1 MKKGAFF
8 DRSELARHLW
18 SFRKEFLWVG
28 FFSMIANLL
37 LLTPT
42 LYMLQ
47 LYDRVLT
54 GRSELTLIVVTLLM
68 VFFYAI
74 MVVAEWLR
82 SRLLVRG
89 GVRMDEAMNAIVFNA
104 SFERNLKRA
113 DANPAEAIA
122 DLASI
127 RQFLTGNGIFAFFDT
142 PWTPIYIAV
151 IFLLHPFLGWVS
163 VLFCAIQLATAWFNH
178 KATVDDIERSTKA
191 GGESNAYFISKLRNI
206 EPVHAM
212 GMTGSLRQRWL
223 ELHGHSL
230 DQNSRATRKQ
240 QRQQAVSKFVRY
252 TMQSLTLAAGALMV
266 IDGKMTAGGMIA
278 ANVLM
283 SRALQP
289 LDLLIV
295 VWKPFIQ
302 ARDAFFRLEK
312 LFGDFP
318 ELPEKPSRPVPQ
330 GDVRIDGLVA
340 TAPGRPE
347 PILHGLDASFAAGT
361 VTAIIGQSG
370 SGKST
375 LARCLVGAWPE
386 VSGGVLYD
394 EEPIQSWNGEELGPH
409 IGYLPQDIELFEG
422 TIAENISRFGEADP
436 AKVIEAAQ
444 RTGIHEAILRFPNGY
459 NTQIGESGAL
469 LSGGQRQR
477 VGLARAIYGNPSVL
491 VLDEPNSNLDDA
503 GERALSQAVGQL
515 KQSGKTVFLITHRL
529 NILGA
534 ADRVLALR
542 DGKIEHFGPREGV
555 LEVMNAREMTRNGN
569 GQALANQ
576 NKEGKQNGQ

>member
-1 MKKGAFF
+1 MNTIRTFF
-8 DRSELARHLW
+8 ERSELTRHLW

-47 LYDRVLT
+47 LYDRVLK
-54 GRSELTLIVVTLLM
+54 GRSELTLLVVTLIM

-104 SFERNLKRA
+104 SFEKNLKQA
-113 DANPAEAIA
+113 GSNPAEAIS
-122 DLASI
+122 DLTAI

-151 IFLLHPFLGWVS
+151 IFMLHPILGWIS
-163 VLFCAIQLATAWFNH
+163 ILFCIIQLLVAWYNH
-178 KATVDDIERSTKA
+178 KATLDDIERSGKA
-191 GGESNAYFISKLRNI
+191 GSESNAYLYSKLRNI

-212 GMTGSLRQRWL
+212 GMTASLRQRWL
-223 ELHGHSL
+223 DLHEISL
-230 DQNSRATRKQ
+230 AKSGGMLNK
-240 QRQQAVSKFVRY
+240 QRQQQAFSKFVRY
-252 TMQSLTLAAGALMV
+252 TMQSLTLGAGALMV
-266 IDGKMTAGGMIA
+266 LDGKMTIGGMIA

-295 VWKPFIQ
+295 VWRPFIQ
-302 ARDAFFRLEK
+302 ARDAFLRLEQ
-312 LFGDFP
+312 LFSDFP
-318 ELPEKPSRPVPQ
+318 ELPDKPSRPAPQ
-330 GDVRIDGLVA
+330 GDVRIDGLTA
-340 TAPGRPE
+340 TAPGRTE

-361 VTAIIGQSG
+361 ATAIIGPSG

-386 VSGGVLYD
+386 VSGSVLYD
-394 EEPIQSWNGEELGPH
+394 EESIRSWNNEELGPY
-409 IGYLPQDIELFEG
+409 IGYLPQDIELFDG
-422 TIAENISRFGEADP
+422 TIAENISRFGETDP

-459 NTQIGESGAL
+459 NSQIGEAGAL

-477 VGLARAIYGNPSVL
+477 LGLARAMYGNPSVL

-503 GERALSQAVGQL
+503 GEKALVETLHQL
-515 KQSGKTVFLITHRL
+515 KASGKTVFLITHRL

-534 ADRVLALR
+534 VDRVLALKEGR
-542 DGKIEHFGPREGV
+542 IEHYGLRDGV
-555 LEVMNAREMTRNGN
+555 LEVMNAQKGAKGN
-569 GQALANQ
+569 AQQ
-576 NKEGKQNGQ
+576 VP

>member
-1 MKKGAFF
+1 MTPGSFF
-8 DRSELARHLW
+8 DRSELTRHLW

-47 LYDRVLT
+47 LYDRVLK

-68 VFFYAI
+68 VLFYAI

-89 GVRMDEAMNAIVFNA
+89 GVKMDEAMNAIVFNA
-104 SFERNLKRA
+104 SFEKNLKRA
-113 DANPAEAIA
+113 GANPAEAIG
-122 DLASI
+122 DLAVI

-151 IFLLHPFLGWVS
+151 IFLLHPFLGWIS
-163 VLFCAIQLATAWFNH
+163 MLFCVIQLVVAWFNH
-178 KATVDDIERSTKA
+178 KTTVDDIERASKA
-191 GGESNAYFISKLRNI
+191 GGESNAWFSSKLRNI

-212 GMTGSLRQRWL
+212 GMSGSLRQRWL
-223 ELHGHSL
+223 DLHERSLAENGHS
-230 DQNSRATRKQ
+230 QHKQ
-240 QRQQAVSKFVRY
+240 HRQQAFSKFVRY

-295 VWKPFIQ
+295 AWKPFIQ
-302 ARDAFFRLEK
+302 ARDAFFRLER
-312 LFGDFP
+312 LFSDFP
-318 ELPEKPSRPVPQ
+318 ELAAKPSRLAPQ
-330 GDVRIDGLVA
+330 GDVRIDSLVA
-340 TAPGRPE
+340 TAPGRAE
-347 PILHGLDASFAAGT
+347 PILQGLDASFAAGT
-361 VTAIIGQSG
+361 VTAIIGPSG

-375 LARCLVGAWPE
+375 LARCLVGAWPDA
-386 VSGGVLYD
+386 SGGVLYD
-394 EEPIQSWNGEELGPH
+394 EEPIQSWNSEELGSH

-436 AKVIEAAQ
+436 ARVIEAAQ

-459 NTQIGESGAL
+459 NSQIGESGAL

-477 VGLARAIYGNPSVL
+477 VGLARAMYGNPSVL

-503 GERALSQAVGQL
+503 GERALSQAVAQL
-515 KQSGKTVFLITHRL
+515 KQSGKTVFLVTHRL

-534 ADRVLALR
+534 ADRILALR
-542 DGKIEHFGPREGV
+542 DGRIEHFGPREGV
-555 LEVMNAREMTRNGN
+555 LDVMRAQEAARNGN
-569 GQALANQ
+569 GQAPANQ
-576 NKEGKQNGQ
+576 NTEGKQNGQ

>member
-1 MKKGAFF
+1 MKKGSFF
-8 DRSELARHLW
+8 DRSELTRQLW

-47 LYDRVLT
+47 LYDRVLK

-68 VFFYAI
+68 VFLYGI

-89 GVRMDEAMNAIVFNA
+89 GVRLDEAMNAIVFNA
-104 SFERNLKRA
+104 SFEKNLKRV

-122 DLASI
+122 DLTAI

-142 PWTPIYIAV
+142 PWTPIYIGV
-151 IFLLHPFLGWVS
+151 IFLLQPFLGWIS
-163 VLFCAIQLATAWFNH
+163 ILFCIIQLLVAWYSH
-178 KATVDDIERSTKA
+178 KATIDDIERASKA
-191 GGESNAYFISKLRNI
+191 GGESSAYLFSTLRNI

-223 ELHGHSL
+223 DLHERSLAEHGHA
-230 DQNSRATRKQ
+230 QHKQHKQ
-240 QRQQAVSKFVRY
+240 QAFSKFIRY

-266 IDGKMTAGGMIA
+266 IEGKMTAGGMIA

-289 LDLLIV
+289 LDLLII

-302 ARDAFFRLEK
+302 ARDAFLRLEK
-312 LFGDFP
+312 LFADFP
-318 ELPEKPSRPVPQ
+318 EYASKPSRPAPQ
-330 GDVRIDGLVA
+330 GDVRIDRLVA
-340 TAPGRPE
+340 TAPGRKE
-347 PILHGLDASFAAGT
+347 PILHGLDASFPAGT
-361 VTAIIGQSG
+361 VTAIIGPSG

-386 VSGGVLYD
+386 TSGGVLYD
-394 EEPIQSWNGEELGPH
+394 EEPIQSWEGEELGPH

-422 TIAENISRFGEADP
+422 TIAENISRFGDADP

-444 RTGIHEAILRFPNGY
+444 RTGIHEAILRFSNGY
-459 NTQIGESGAL
+459 NSEIGEAGAL

-503 GERALSQAVGQL
+503 GERALAQAVGQL
-515 KQSGKTVFLITHRL
+515 KASGKTVFLITHRL

-542 DGKIEHFGPREGV
+542 DGRIQHFGPRDGV
-555 LEVMNAREMTRNGN
+555 LEVLNAE
-569 GQALANQ
+569 QAAKGADRPAAANQ
-576 NKEGKQNGQ
+576 NGQGKQNGQ

>member
-1 MKKGAFF
+1 MKPKPFF
-8 DRSELARHLW
+8 DRSELTRHLW

-37 LLTPT
+37 MLTPT

-47 LYDRVLT
+47 LYDRVLK
-54 GRSELTLIVVTLLM
+54 GQSELTLIVVTLLM
-68 VFFYAI
+68 VFLYAI

-89 GVRMDEAMNAIVFNA
+89 GVRLDEAMNAIVFNA
-104 SFERNLKRA
+104 SFEKNLKRA
-113 DANPAEAIA
+113 GANPSEAIG
-122 DLASI
+122 DLAVI

-151 IFLLHPFLGWVS
+151 IFLLNPFLGWVS
-163 VLFCAIQLATAWFNH
+163 VFFSIIQLVLAWYNH
-178 KATVDDIERSTKA
+178 KATVDDIERSSKA
-191 GGESNAYFISKLRNI
+191 VSESNAYFFSKLRNI

-223 ELHGHSL
+223 DLHEDALAQHGQAQH
-230 DQNSRATRKQ
+230 KQ
-240 QRQQAVSKFVRY
+240 HRQQAFSKFVRY
-252 TMQSLTLAAGALMV
+252 TMQSLTLGAGALMV
-266 IDGKMTAGGMIA
+266 IEGKMTTGGMIA

-312 LFGDFP
+312 LFDDFP
-318 ELPEKPSRPVPQ
+318 ESPDKPSRPAPQ
-330 GDVRIDGLVA
+330 GDVRIDALVA

-347 PILHGLDASFAAGT
+347 PILDGLDASFAAGT
-361 VTAIIGQSG
+361 VTAIIGPSG

-394 EEPIQSWNGEELGPH
+394 DEPIGSWDGEELGPH

-436 AKVIEAAQ
+436 ARVIEAAQ

-459 NTQIGESGAL
+459 NSPIGEAGAL

-477 VGLARAIYGNPSVL
+477 VGLARAMYGNPSVL

-503 GERALSQAVGQL
+503 GEKALAQAIGQL

-555 LEVMNAREMTRNGN
+555 LEVVNAQEAARNGN
-569 GQALANQ
+569 AQTSGNQ
-576 NKEGKQNGQ
+576 NGQGKQNGQ

>member
-1 MKKGAFF
+1 MNKGSFF
-8 DRSELARHLW
+8 DRSELTRHLW

-47 LYDRVLT
+47 LYDRVLK

-68 VFFYAI
+68 VFLYAI

-82 SRLLVRG
+82 SMLLVRG
-89 GVRMDEAMNAIVFNA
+89 GVRLDEAMNAIVFNA
-104 SFERNLKRA
+104 SFEKNLKRA

-122 DLASI
+122 DLTAI

-163 VLFCAIQLATAWFNH
+163 LLFCIIQLLFTWYNH
-178 KATVDDIERSTKA
+178 KSTIDDIERASKA
-191 GGESNAYFISKLRNI
+191 GGVSNAYLFSKLRNI

-212 GMTGSLRQRWL
+212 GMTGGLRLRWL
-223 ELHGHSL
+223 ELHERSLAEHGHA
-230 DQNSRATRKQ
+230 QEKQ
-240 QRQQAVSKFVRY
+240 HQQQAISKFVRY

-266 IDGKMTAGGMIA
+266 IEGKMTVGGMIA

-302 ARDAFFRLEK
+302 ARDAFLRLEK
-312 LFGDFP
+312 LFTDFP
-318 ELPEKPSRPVPQ
+318 ESASKPSRPAPQ
-330 GDVRIDGLVA
+330 GDVRIDALVA
-340 TAPGRPE
+340 TAPGRKE
-347 PILHGLDASFAAGT
+347 PILHGLDASFPAGT
-361 VTAIIGQSG
+361 VTAIIGPSG

-386 VSGGVLYD
+386 ASGGVLYD
-394 EEPIQSWNGEELGPH
+394 EEPIQSWEAEALGPH
-409 IGYLPQDIELFEG
+409 IGYLPQDIELFDG
-422 TIAENISRFGEADP
+422 SIAENISRFGEADP
-436 AKVIEAAQ
+436 AQVIEAAQ

-459 NTQIGESGAL
+459 NSQIGEAGAL

-477 VGLARAIYGNPSVL
+477 LGLARAMYGNPAVV
-491 VLDEPNSNLDDA
+491 VLDEPNSNLDDV

-515 KQSGKTVFLITHRL
+515 KASGKTVFLITHRL

-534 ADRVLALR
+534 ADRVLSLR
-542 DGKIEHFGPREGV
+542 DGRIEHFGPRDGV
-555 LEVMNAREMTRNGN
+555 LEVLNTQQTAKGAERPAT
-569 GQALANQ
+569 ANQ
-576 NKEGKQNGQ
+576 NGQGKQNGQ